1 MTESGYGSGWYR
13 MLGGWK
19 AVEQGP
25 RERERDLAKTD
36 EKSEVR
42 NVGTGPHLSRSSR
55 DSKLCCLHIFEKIL
69 LLIIAITTQIIMN
82 VTRMCV

>member
-42 NVGTGPHLSRSSR
+42 NVNQSFGKGRER
-55 DSKLCCLHIFEKIL
+55 KFGCLHMPNYTKN
-69 LLIIAITTQIIMN
+69 MN
-82 VTRMCV
+82 